1 MAELDSLIRVRRH
14 TVEQKQKFLAE
25 LYRQAEDLDNQ
36 KMNLERQLRE
46 EQENVQDMGVEML
59 NFFGSYAKAVKERI
73 GEIEATRSKLENR
86 IKMAQEEMRLAFA
99 EMKKIEIINE
109 RRKVEAAK
117 ELAKKEDDTLNDI
130 GVEGFR
136 RQKEDG

>member
-25 LYRQAEDLDNQ
+25 LYRQAEELDNQ
-36 KMNLERQLRE
+36 KINLERQLRE
-46 EQENVQDMGVEML
+46 EQENVKDMGVEML

-136 RQKEDG
+136 RQREDG